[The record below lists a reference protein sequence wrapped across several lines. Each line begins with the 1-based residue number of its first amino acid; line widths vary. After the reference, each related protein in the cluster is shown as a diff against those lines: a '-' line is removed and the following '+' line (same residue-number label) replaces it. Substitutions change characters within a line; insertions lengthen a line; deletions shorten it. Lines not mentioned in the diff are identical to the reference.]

1 MESLEHWG
9 LLSNQVDKNTFIET
23 ILYGRSSTELSTFNT
38 KTEFFSDIAIDNFI
52 KKEYQYDITET
63 SFDLQKIKNFFI
75 W

>member
-9 LLSNQVDKNTFIET
+9 LFFINQVDKNTFIET

-38 KTEFFSDIAIDNFI
+38 KTESFSDIAIDNFI
-52 KKEYQYDITET
+52 KKNINMTLLKRH
-63 SFDLQKIKNFFI
+63 SRLRKLKLFI